1 MISKILLTL
10 FVILVAWLVIRHRQQ
25 RMHIIAQQPTPVLA
39 EPKPS
44 NHWKWAGYGLAAV
57 MVLGSGLFLY
67 MQWQDQYRL
76 VTVQVIDSL
85 SGNRTEY
92 RARRMDVGERGFMT
106 LDGREVTVADTER
119 IELLP
124 DRVIPPK

>member
-25 RMHIIAQQPTPVLA
+25 RMQAIAQQPTPVLA
-39 EPKPS
+39 EPKRS
-44 NHWKWAGYGLAAV
+44 NHWKWAGYILAIV
-57 MVLGSGLFLY
+57 MILGSGLFLY
-67 MQWQDQYRL
+67 LQWQDQYRV

-92 RARRMDVGERGFMT
+92 RARRMDVRERGFMT

-124 DRVIPPK
+124 DRVVPPK

>member
-1 MISKILLTL
+1 MQ
-10 FVILVAWLVIRHRQQ
+10 A
-25 RMHIIAQQPTPVLA
+25 IAQQPTPVLA
-39 EPKPS
+39 EPKRS
-44 NHWKWAGYGLAAV
+44 NHWKWTGYTLAV
-57 MVLGSGLFLY
+57 LMILGSGLFLY
-67 MQWQDQYRL
+67 MQWQDQYRV

-85 SGNRTEY
+85 SGNQTEF

-124 DRVIPPK
+124 DRVTSPQ